1 MNNKRKITNYR
12 DWLLNILMVNTYYY
26 NNISIELKFASFIIA
41 NYIISKHFEMTHL
54 FRLQISLLLSISI
67 QYHLLSLFSILFPSI
82 SPSSQQTN
90 KGFLFPS
97 IFILIGWTI
106 PTNISLVHWKL
117 PLFSF
122 IIHFPSFSIHNHPRV
137 CPFHS
142 ILSQQ
147 LFFYNIHYDW
157 KRYNKTR
164 YKIWSHWTTW
174 KWYLYETIHFQCI
187 TSSIVGSVYKVRD
200 LQTGTYFGMICKNK
214 VNSMLWK
221 RSESLKETL
230 TVCTIL

>member
-90 KGFLFPS
+90 KGFLFHQSSFWLDELFPQTS
-97 IFILIGWTI
+97 HWFIENYLFFHSLFIFHLFLFIIILVFAHFILSYLSNYSFTIFIMIESDTTKQGTKYEVIERLGSGTCMKLF
-106 PTNISLVHWKL
+106 IS
-117 PLFSF
+117 
-122 IIHFPSFSIHNHPRV
+122 NA
-137 CPFHS
+137 
-142 ILSQQ
+142 
-147 LFFYNIHYDW
+147 
-157 KRYNKTR
+157 
-164 YKIWSHWTTW
+164 
-174 KWYLYETIHFQCI
+174 
-187 TSSIVGSVYKVRD
+187 
-200 LQTGTYFGMICKNK
+200 
-214 VNSMLWK
+214 
-221 RSESLKETL
+221 SLHL
-230 TVCTIL
+230 